1 MATNEYFD
9 VHPNKCGLSV
19 DKRRCERCPR
29 CRTWI
34 DTSSSS
40 SIRRPSGEFGD
51 EGGGLRGRGGRS
63 ASSAYDGRDAAN
75 QRGYDDHDNDGY
87 NYYSRPSDRG
97 PRRSR
102 GGGDG
107 SDHYY
112 DRDYDNYDDHGP
124 RRKRRDHSNN
134 NDDVDEDEEGNEFPK
149 KKKREWPLCFESSGA
164 SFIFDARSGMFYEP
178 SSDFFYDP
186 KTKLY
191 YSNVRQQYFRYDVDN
206 EPHSFQPV
214 GGDGGNV
221 VTAAQSSVHG
231 IMTPRVMTEVEE
243 VSAESSPTGQV
254 VSSQTKPEKA
264 EPKQKIAISLK
275 TPLPPKNSSIKS
287 LNDVTAL
294 EKIKLSKKK
303 LIRKESASTTTGD
316 ELLAASAGTLPQAHK
331 KHAMDMSKW
340 SERVKEMREDGSST
354 ETQQQPSPPSDVKTT
369 VSGQPMCV
377 LCRRKFANV
386 EKLRQHE
393 KLSMLHKENL
403 AKTASSASAVVAG
416 PTTNASHVS
425 KEGEESETSSYRD
438 RSKERRLMYGS
449 HVLSQSHA
457 EALLAHSRGP
467 SSTSTSA
474 SEVKHINQTIR
485 PEETLND
492 TNVGNKLLQKLGW
505 KSGETLGRNT
515 TDGPGTKEDDAV
527 NKNLRSDWERIE
539 SLAQG
544 GGMRR

>member
-1 MATNEYFD
+1 MNFD
-9 VHPNKCGLSV
+9 VYPNKCGLSV

-40 SIRRPSGEFGD
+40 SRRPSGEFGN
-51 EGGGLRGRGGRS
+51 EVGGRGGRS
-63 ASSAYDGRDAAN
+63 SSSTYDGRDAFPAVD
-75 QRGYDDHDNDGY
+75 QRGYDDHDNDG
-87 NYYSRPSDRG
+87 NSYYSRPSDRG

-102 GGGDG
+102 GGDG
-107 SDHYY
+107 SDRYY
-112 DRDYDNYDDHGP
+112 DRDYGNYDVHGP
-124 RRKRRDHSNN
+124 RKKRRDHTN
-134 NDDVDEDEEGNEFPK
+134 NDDEEGNEIPK
-149 KKKREWPLCFESSGA
+149 KKKREWPPCFESSGA

-191 YSNVRQQYFRYDVDN
+191 YSNSRQQYFRYDVDN
-206 EPHSFQPV
+206 DPHSFQPV

-221 VTAAQSSVHG
+221 ATAAQSSAHG
-231 IMTPRVMTEVEE
+231 ILTPRVATEVEE
-243 VSAESSPTGQV
+243 NSADSSPTGQV
-254 VSSQTKPEKA
+254 ISSQTKPEKA

-287 LNDVTAL
+287 LNDVAAL
-294 EKIKLSKKK
+294 EKIKLGEKK
-303 LIRKESASTTTGD
+303 LLRKEAASSTTSG
-316 ELLAASAGTLPQAHK
+316 EHLAASAGTLPQAHK

-340 SERVKEMREDGSST
+340 SERVKEMR
-354 ETQQQPSPPSDVKTT
+354 QQQPSPPNDIKTT

-403 AKTASSASAVVAG
+403 AKTTSSASAVVAG
-416 PTTNASHVS
+416 PTTNASYFS

-449 HVLSQSHA
+449 HVIPQSSHA
-457 EALLAHSRGP
+457 EALLAHSLGP

-474 SEVKHINQTIR
+474 SEAKHITQIIR

-505 KSGETLGRNT
+505 KSGETLGRNA
-515 TDGPGTKEDDAV
+515 TDGTVTKEDAV
-527 NKNLRSDWERIE
+527 NNNLRSDWERIE